1 MSTGTYVDIN
11 GLLKIQNDYLQNS
24 PILNGSVSTGTHPQ
38 IDNLKTQITNLQS
51 SVANSSEPILTHQN
65 DISNILNKETIR
77 LNTKKDTID
86 NALTTQKR
94 MIQMNNSDGKKNAEY
109 IKMIVGGVFVLA
121 IIIIL
126 IFLTRIFPF
135 INGIAVL
142 ISVLLISG
150 FIIFCV
156 HKYYVI
162 SSRDK
167 MDFDK
172 LYVAQPNTSTPEQKA
187 ATLAANQA
195 NGNLLGSLDIGGCI
209 GSSCCDVGTVW
220 DISGQV
226 CKPVYATTKVVSGFT
241 TLNTAYKTGDMPPSN
256 IIPYEKSEFDNYNKL

>member
-1 MSTGTYVDIN
+1 MSGTYVDIN

-65 DISNILNKETIR
+65 DISNILNKETTR
-77 LNTKKDTID
+77 LTSKKDSID

-121 IIIIL
+121 IIIVL

-142 ISVLLISG
+142 IVVLLISG
-150 FIIFCV
+150 FIIFCI

-172 LYVAQPNTSTPEQKA
+172 LYMPQSNTLTSTQKNA
-187 ATLAANQA
+187 ILAQNQ
-195 NGNLLGSLDIGGCI
+195 NSGNLLGSLDIGACM

-226 CKPVYATTKVVSGFT
+226 CKPIYTSVVSGFT
-241 TLNTAYKTGDMPPSN
+241 TLDTAYKTGDITKSN
-256 IIPYEKSEFDNYNKL
+256 IIPYEKSEFDKYNKI